1 MNRKI
6 LIRPGYL
13 PYLLTGAVALTAGST
28 LLGNG
33 LFHQAFI
40 CWSLLLP
47 IAAAAFLD
55 RIELDEHFITHKGPL
70 AVLLSLAFDT
80 RRRLAIADIET
91 ITTETLS
98 FSFANGDTR
107 INYHTRI
114 SGAGFEVLIRSHR
127 KSYIAFIKTLFRLAG
142 THKLDPRSHELFEYF
157 DSGKAVKHFPLLK
170 DEIEEMPISLL
181 RRIGNALRLAGRL
194 SQASSYFR
202 IAYEKEP
209 RNPELLY
216 EMSRFLRSSA
226 QTADPRML
234 QRSDACLRLASR
246 LAREAP
252 DLLERIGEVF
262 FERLDYKRAADC
274 FRRVLEFDAS
284 RFRSNAGLAEI
295 ALRDGKL
302 AHVAH
307 FYNAASASPDA
318 ALAKLARREAGYY
331 QRLMGDDEFLEAEL
345 RRIRAVNQIRWA
357 RRLSA
362 FIFLSAWL
370 VASLL
375 GRFVTPVQTYGWA
388 LMATSGMVWCVGAI
402 ALQYFRNRR
411 AQPEN

>member
-1 MNRKI
+1 VIKKI
-6 LIRPGYL
+6 TIRPGYL
-13 PYLLTGAVALTAGST
+13 PYLLSGAVALTAGST
-28 LLGNG
+28 LIGNG
-33 LFHQAFI
+33 LLKQALI
-40 CWSLLLP
+40 CWALLLP
-47 IAAAAFLD
+47 IAVVAILD
-55 RIELDEHFITHKGPL
+55 RIELDNKAITHKGPL
-70 AVLLSLAFDT
+70 AFLLSLAFGT
-80 RRRLAIADIET
+80 QRRLAIADIEA

-98 FSFANGDTR
+98 FSFASGDTR
-107 INYHTRI
+107 ITYHTRI
-114 SGAGFEVLIRSHR
+114 SGSGFEVSVRSHR
-127 KSYIAFIKTLFRLAG
+127 AAYVSFIKALFRLAG
-142 THKLDPRSHELFEYF
+142 PHKLDPRSHELFEYF
-157 DSGKAVKHFPLLK
+157 ESGKDVKNFPLLK
-170 DEIEEMPISLL
+170 NEIETMPPSLL
-181 RRIGNALRLAGRL
+181 RRIGNSLRLAGRL

-226 QTADPRML
+226 QTRDPRML

-274 FRRVLEFDAS
+274 FRRALEFDAS
-284 RFRSNAGLAEI
+284 RFRANVGLAEI

-307 FYNAASASPDA
+307 YYNAASASEDL

-331 QRLMGDDEFLEAEL
+331 QRLMSDDDFLETEL
-345 RRIRAVNQIRWA
+345 RRIRAVNQVRWA
-357 RRLSA
+357 RKLSA
-362 FIFLSAWL
+362 LIFLSAWT
-370 VASLL
+370 VGSIL
-375 GRFVTPVQTYGWA
+375 GRFVQPVQRYGWA
-388 LMATSGMVWCVGAI
+388 LMATSGLVWCVCAI

-411 AQPEN
+411 SQPGE

>member
-1 MNRKI
+1 LVKQ
-6 LIRPGYL
+6 
-13 PYLLTGAVALTAGST
+13 AL
-28 LLGNG
+28 
-33 LFHQAFI
+33 I
-40 CWSLLLP
+40 CWGLLLP
-47 IAAAAFLD
+47 IVIVAFLD
-55 RIELDEHFITHKGPL
+55 RIELSRESITHKGPL
-70 AVLLSLAFDT
+70 AFVLALAFNT
-80 RRRLAIADIET
+80 QRRLAISDIEA

-107 INYHTRI
+107 ITYHTRI
-114 SGAGFEVLIRSHR
+114 SGAGFEIAVRSHR
-127 KSYIAFIKTLFRLAG
+127 AAYIAFIKALFRLAG
-142 THKLDPRSHELFEYF
+142 PHKLDPRSHELFEYF
-157 DSGKAVKHFPLLK
+157 ESGKDVKNFPLLK
-170 DEIEEMPISLL
+170 NEIETMPASLL
-181 RRIGNALRLAGRL
+181 RRIGNSLRLAGRL

-226 QTADPRML
+226 QTLDPRML

-274 FRRVLEFDAS
+274 FRRVLEVDAS
-284 RFRSNAGLAEI
+284 RFRANVGLAEI

-307 FYNAASASPDA
+307 YYNAASASQDL

-331 QRLMGDDEFLEAEL
+331 QRLMSDDDFLEAEL
-345 RRIRAVNQIRWA
+345 RRIRTVNQVRWA
-357 RRLSA
+357 RKLSA
-362 FIFLSAWL
+362 LIFLIAWT
-370 VASLL
+370 VGSIV
-375 GRFVTPVQTYGWA
+375 GRFVPPVQSYGWA
-388 LMATSGMVWCVGAI
+388 LMATSGLVWCVCALI
-402 ALQYFRNRR
+402 LQYFRNRR
-411 AQPEN
+411 SHPV